1 MSIFKKSW
9 FKKILSF
16 LLMVVKEEVDK

>member
-1 MSIFKKSW
+1 MSIFKKGW
-9 FKKILSF
+9 FRKILSF

>member
-9 FKKILSF
+9 FKKIVSF